1 MARGGKQRSRPS
13 RAPVKRKLNEN
24 KSYSKNDVY
33 EAEDAEA
40 EEDRLAGTRYDVG
53 ACITLPM
60 SHINVHDDQLGNWAY
75 KI

>member
-13 RAPVKRKLNEN
+13 QAAVKRKLDEN

-33 EAEDAEA
+33 ETEDAEA

-60 SHINVHDDQLGNWAY
+60 SHVNAHDDQLGNREW
-75 KI
+75 KF